1 MDVAEGHVYW
11 TDWIENK
18 IYRATLDGL
27 NVEALVIGLDD
38 PHGIALDLPGVE
50 SGGDGTGTGNMP
62 GSESQ
67 LTPEI
72 LYDTLIFNFQNIFF
86 SVLVG
91 TTSVPGEGGGSVE
104 IAGNDWTFQDY
115 SPDGALVI
123 NGILNVGIDQTPILL
138 TGTVTLSG
146 AQEAEL
152 VLNLLITV
160 GADGLSFTE
169 TMTIDGAG
177 FDITEIIEAAEAE

>member
-1 MDVAEGHVYW
+1 M
-11 TDWIENK
+11 
-18 IYRATLDGL
+18 
-27 NVEALVIGLDD
+27 
-38 PHGIALDLPGVE
+38 
-50 SGGDGTGTGNMP
+50 
-62 GSESQ
+62 
-67 LTPEI
+67 
-72 LYDTLIFNFQNIFF
+72 
-86 SVLVG
+86 
-91 TTSVPGEGGGSVE
+91 PGEGGGSVE

-160 GADGLSFTE
+160 GADGLSFTG